1 MSKLRSSKKVS
12 PCSVFAKWTKF
23 GKDLYADL
31 VAPSLGVPLLVESW
45 PNGPGKMPSR
55 CSGPFIV
62 ENVDEMDFVEVEDD
76 DFTTTKDHAKWAIS
90 LDRKRPWV
98 CVGDINRMETQRRRG
113 GGTACFSSYKVWKTF
128 KRSVKGIESCRS
140 RNRYG

>member
-1 MSKLRSSKKVS
+1 MYTFVSTSS
-12 PCSVFAKWTKF
+12 
-23 GKDLYADL
+23 
-31 VAPSLGVPLLVESW
+31 
-45 PNGPGKMPSR
+45 SR
-55 CSGPFIV
+55 PFIV

-113 GGTACFSSYKVWKTF
+113 GGTACFASYKVWKTF